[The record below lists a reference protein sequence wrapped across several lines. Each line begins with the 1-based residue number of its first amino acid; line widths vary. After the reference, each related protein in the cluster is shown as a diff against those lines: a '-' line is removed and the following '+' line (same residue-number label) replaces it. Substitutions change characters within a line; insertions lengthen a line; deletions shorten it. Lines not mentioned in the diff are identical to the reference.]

1 MSDSIVILSQS
12 IFPATGTESFDGFIA
27 IEDGVIK
34 AVGKAIDAIRYTAH
48 SSRVI
53 DMGERTVMPGMVDVH
68 TFFSGWVLESL
79 GCDLSSARS
88 IDESIEAL
96 RSYDSIHPGD
106 MGLFG
111 HAWNPEVFNED
122 AEELLSV
129 VFPTRPVVAFTA
141 DRSSCW
147 MNSAARER
155 YQFTPKACWAEMIWR
170 MMPEY
175 LAQPEVQSRYYDY
188 MGLLNTRGV
197 TSIKEITFD
206 DYYGFADVMA
216 QMEQAGEMTLH
227 VDMMSQPVG
236 HGANIAHGIRMRERF
251 TGPYVSFS
259 GYNRMT
265 DRGVAGG
272 LAEYIDPYTSNP
284 TMRVATPVEWEL
296 IESELSAVDAAGFR
310 YSLHCQG
317 DGAVRY
323 AVDAF
328 DRLCAHDASGR
339 LTNRHAITDLECTNS
354 EDLERFGALGGIA
367 EIYPQIQSLD
377 SAEDIKSMALRQ
389 IGPERF
395 AQFWN
400 RRKMWDSGVLVSC
413 GTDLPLLIPHI
424 GESIFCGCGG
434 YFNDGVAI
442 NRENMLSIPE
452 LLTAWTAHG
461 AYNCYAEDRLG
472 TLEEGKLADIAALD
486 RNVIGLAPTKARDT
500 KVVLTLSSGRIVYE
514 DL

>member
-1 MSDSIVILSQS
+1 
-12 IFPATGTESFDGFIA
+12 
-27 IEDGVIK
+27 
-34 AVGKAIDAIRYTAH
+34 
-48 SSRVI
+48 
-53 DMGERTVMPGMVDVH
+53 
-68 TFFSGWVLESL
+68 
-79 GCDLSSARS
+79 
-88 IDESIEAL
+88 
-96 RSYDSIHPGD
+96 
-106 MGLFG
+106 
-111 HAWNPEVFNED
+111 
-122 AEELLSV
+122 
-129 VFPTRPVVAFTA
+129 
-141 DRSSCW
+141 
-147 MNSAARER
+147 
-155 YQFTPKACWAEMIWR
+155 
-170 MMPEY
+170 
-175 LAQPEVQSRYYDY
+175 
-188 MGLLNTRGV
+188 
-197 TSIKEITFD
+197 
-206 DYYGFADVMA
+206 MA

-472 TLEEGKLADIAALD
+472 TFEEGKLADIAALD